1 MANYTFTAQSTDGER
16 EFTGQLPEFALDSTL
31 ESILT
36 ALVGDTKQSKKSS
49 DKSEKD
55 MDELLEITK
64 KAIDGDKKNTKE
76 FADMLEDGLKKS
88 NREGKARDDKAIGS
102 YNARLAASEKA
113 LRSVSGGIQKLG
125 LGAISLASALA
136 VGFLNAITS
145 AGESL
150 NQLRDR
156 GVAFGDAQGSTIKAL
171 GTLSEVGLSSVDF
184 LNDFSRAAG
193 VLGVNKLS
201 EMTAEFDKA
210 TASGLELG
218 LRLSENATA
227 FANELQMRARL
238 GILNNV
244 SSAQLRKET
253 LRSQQTTLVFSQ
265 ALGIAGED
273 LEAFGDSLATTTNIL
288 SSSLLRFNN
297 QTQSAM
303 FAGVKEFGKVM
314 AGLGGEG
321 GESISEAMMEAA
333 AGGALGFSQNLVNMT
348 AVLPRLQQTTVQLTN
363 AMQNG
368 TLTQE
373 NAREISQKF
382 AEDLGNLSEGEKQ
395 RIFAMERAGVEG
407 ATEMAN
413 AVRNFQASTKRLED
427 LKINPD
433 AVQKGT
439 NALNNILDKLSGV
452 FDALR
457 YSFLEGLG
465 SVDGLSDAFS
475 EAQEIIVNA
484 LSGAFGEATGDV
496 KEFGKSIGERMPA
509 LIKKAAEM
517 FAKLITYMPA
527 IIDGFI
533 AVAQGMASFFGFIA
547 DHSGKILALG
557 AVILTAVAAVK
568 LFSAYLT
575 AKEFL
580 ALFKGGKGGGAGKGV
595 QKQIMDGAGSSGKA
609 AGGMKAFGG
618 GFTAMMKGIVRGLKV
633 LGKAAMNPMVWA
645 GLGLITVAVLALAT
659 ALRIAAPAIE
669 AMGKVILNVMQG
681 VGAVLESVGKG
692 IAAIVTAIGSVI
704 LKVFQGI
711 GAVIVSVGTAI
722 QKVFEG
728 IGSIIMGIGNAIAG
742 IFIAIGKAAM
752 MVGKGISFIF
762 EGIAK
767 MGDSFTNF
775 IKAIGELNGGQ
786 LIMAAGGIMAVGAA
800 LLVLGAGSLAGG
812 LMKGIGNFFG
822 GDTIEQMIRLGNV
835 APGIVEMADVMSNFG
850 EVIDKFTTALEGI
863 DGDFIA
869 GQMKIIEDSFESFG
883 KALDNIS
890 FIDLFK
896 FAALN
901 LFGVTSGKAQ
911 LPGQADAQP
920 GQPGQADAQPVD
932 AQPDAVPTAQPTT
945 SPLIKKAAKLGDNFT
960 ANYSQMDLMSADPE
974 TYEKFQAQRD
984 AREKELIAGGTS
996 KQRAELTAERE
1007 ALKQYAP
1014 QISAAGAGTFKD
1026 ADGNPVK
1033 FDAQGNVINNQPTP
1047 GTPATADTQSQTLA
1061 TGDHSE
1067 DILTALNKQ
1076 NSLLQRLV
1084 NQNQV
1089 IADNI

>member
-16 EFTGQLPEFALDSTL
+16 EFSGNLPEFALDSTL
-31 ESILT
+31 ESILKAILGEST
-36 ALVGDTKQSKKSS
+36 QSKKSS
-49 DKSEKD
+49 DKAEKS
-55 MDELLEITK
+55 MEELITSTKAALE
-64 KAIDGDKKNTKE
+64 GDKKNLKE
-76 FADMLEDGLKKS
+76 FSEMLEDGLKKS
-88 NREGKARDDKAIGS
+88 NQEGRARDDKAIGS

-125 LGAISLASALA
+125 LGAITLASTLA

-150 NQLRDR
+150 NELREN

-171 GTLSEVGLSSVDF
+171 KSLSSVGLGSVDF
-184 LNDFSRAAG
+184 LKDFSRAAG
-193 VLGVNKLS
+193 VLGVNQLAN
-201 EMTAEFDKA
+201 MTAEFDKA

-238 GILNNV
+238 GILQNV

-253 LRSQQTTLVFSQ
+253 VRSQQTTLIFSQ

-297 QTQSAM
+297 TTQSAM

-314 AGLGGEG
+314 AGLGGKG

-333 AGGALGFSQNLVNMT
+333 AGGALGFSNNLVAMT

-373 NAREISQKF
+373 NAREISQQF

-465 SVDGLSDAFS
+465 SVDGLSDAFT
-475 EAQEIIVNA
+475 EAQKIIVNA

-517 FAKLITYMPA
+517 FAQLITYIPTV
-527 IIDGFI
+527 IDGFI
-533 AVAQGMASFFGFIA
+533 AVAQGMASFFGFLA
-547 DHSGKILALG
+547 DHGGKILALG

-568 LFSAYLT
+568 LFSAYLG

-580 ALFKGGKGGGAGKGV
+580 ALFKGGGGKGAGAGV
-595 QKQIMDGAGSSGKA
+595 QKQIMDGAGNSGKA

-618 GFTAMMKGIVRGLKV
+618 GFTAMMKGIVSGLKI

-669 AMGKVILNVMQG
+669 AMGKVILSVMQG
-681 VGAVLESVGKG
+681 VGAVIESVGKG

-704 LKVFQGI
+704 LKVFEGI
-711 GAVIVSVGTAI
+711 GAVIVSVGKAI
-722 QKVFEG
+722 EAVFNG

-742 IFIAIGKAAM
+742 IFTAIGKAAM
-752 MVGKGISFIF
+752 MAGKGIAFIF

-775 IKAIGELNGGQ
+775 IKEIGELNGGQ
-786 LIMAAGGIMAVGAA
+786 LIMAAGGIMAVGGA
-800 LLVLGAGSLAGG
+800 LAVLGAGSLAGG
-812 LMKGIGNFFG
+812 IMKGIGDFIG
-822 GDTIEQMIRLGNV
+822 GDVIDQFIQLGAV

-850 EVIDKFTTALEGI
+850 TVIDKFTTALDGI

-869 GQMKIIEDSFESFG
+869 GQMKIIESAFESFG

-890 FIDLFK
+890 FVDLFK
-896 FAALN
+896 LAGLK
-901 LFGVTSGKAQ
+901 LFGVTDGSAQ
-911 LPGQADAQP
+911 LPSQVGAEQDQ
-920 GQPGQADAQPVD
+920 
-932 AQPDAVPTAQPTT
+932 AVPSTVTPTS
-945 SPLIKKAAKLGDNFT
+945 SPLIKKAGKLGDNFT
-960 ANYSQMDLMSADPE
+960 ANYSQMDFASADPE
-974 TYEKFQAQRD
+974 SYEKFQAQRN
-984 AREKELIAGGTS
+984 ARESELIAGGTS
-996 KQRAELTAERE
+996 KQRAELMAERE

-1014 QISAAGAGTFKD
+1014 QIQSSGAGTFKD
-1026 ADGNPVK
+1026 ADGNPIQ
-1033 FDAQGNVINNQPTP
+1033 FDGDGNVINNQPTP
-1047 GTPATADTQSQTLA
+1047 ATADTQSQSLA
-1061 TGDHSE
+1061 SGDASE
-1067 DILTALNKQ
+1067 DILSALNKQ
-1076 NSLLQRLV
+1076 NNLLQRLV